1 MGFSKIKEVLH
12 ILKDLIN
19 RLFGFKDKKINK
31 PKLTLVVN
39 KTDNQEGKSENAYFS
54 YYEEHF
60 TFEEDISE
68 EYRNEL
74 KKHLTESLENKVH
87 PWDFEK
93 NLDFKLKE
101 PDKIYYLFM
110 YCLMYI
116 DIFEQDLF
124 NKYTKLW
131 YENNLDDTTKSD
143 DEINNAALRLLKYD
157 TLGFNL
163 INGSKKQKEAEP
175 TKELK
180 EIVSDSFNEAMF
192 NTKSDNLPLLL
203 KAWKVCQEKI
213 LLEEKEKLKKGG
225 IN

>member
-1 MGFSKIKEVLH
+1 MLR

-19 RLFGFKDKKINK
+19 RLFGFKDKKTNK
-31 PKLTLVVN
+31 QEPTLVVDN
-39 KTDNQEGKSENAYFS
+39 TKNQEGKSENAYFS
-54 YYEEHF
+54 TIEEHF
-60 TFEEDISE
+60 TFDEDISE

-74 KKHLTESLENKVH
+74 KNHLIESLENKVH

-143 DEINNAALRLLKYD
+143 DELNNAALRLLKYD
-157 TLGFNL
+157 ILGFKL
-163 INGSKKQKEAEP
+163 INGSKEEP
-175 TKELK
+175 VKELEEFARDIFDK
-180 EIVSDSFNEAMF
+180 TGLNS
-192 NTKSDNLPLLL
+192 KSDNLPLLL
-203 KAWKVCQEKI
+203 KAWKAYEEKV
-213 LLEEKEKLKKGG
+213 LLEKKK
-225 IN
+225 N

>member
-1 MGFSKIKEVLH
+1 MLRN
-12 ILKDLIN
+12 LKNLIS

-31 PKLTLVVN
+31 PKLTLAVDN
-39 KTDNQEGKSENAYFS
+39 TDNQEGKSENAIFS
-54 YYEEHF
+54 PIEEHF

-74 KKHLTESLENKVH
+74 KNHLIESLENKVH

-110 YCLMYI
+110 YYLMYI

-143 DEINNAALRLLKYD
+143 DELNNEALRLLKYD

-163 INGSKKQKEAEP
+163 INGSKEEP
-175 TKELK
+175 IKELK
-180 EIVSDSFNEAMF
+180 EVVSDSFDEAMF
-192 NTKSDNLPLLL
+192 NTKSDTLPLLL
-203 KAWKVCQEKI
+203 KAWKACEEKV
-213 LLEEKEKLKKGG
+213 LLEDKEKLKVH
-225 IN
+225 

>member
-1 MGFSKIKEVLH
+1 MLH
-12 ILKDLIN
+12 IIKDFIN
-19 RLFGFKDKKINK
+19 KTFSFKDKKINK
-31 PKLTLVVN
+31 PKLTLVIN
-39 KTDNQEGKSENAYFS
+39 KTDNQEGKSENTYFS
-54 YYEEHF
+54 YHEEHF

-74 KKHLTESLENKVH
+74 KNHLIESLENKVH

-110 YCLMYI
+110 YYLMYI

-143 DEINNAALRLLKYD
+143 EEINNEALRLLKYKV
-157 TLGFNL
+157 LGFNL
-163 INGSKKQKEAEP
+163 TNGSKEEP
-175 TKELK
+175 VKELEEFARDIFDK
-180 EIVSDSFNEAMF
+180 TGL

-203 KAWKVCQEKI
+203 KAWKAFEEKA
-213 LLEEKEKLKKGG
+213 LLEDKEKLKVH
-225 IN
+225 

>member
-1 MGFSKIKEVLH
+1 MLH
-12 ILKDLIN
+12 ILKDFIN

-39 KTDNQEGKSENAYFS
+39 NTDNQEGKSENDYFS
-54 YYEEHF
+54 YHEEHF

-74 KKHLTESLENKVH
+74 KNHLKESLENKVH

-110 YCLMYI
+110 YYLMYI

-143 DEINNAALRLLKYD
+143 DELNNEALRLLKYEV
-157 TLGFNL
+157 LGFSL
-163 INGSKKQKEAEP
+163 INGSKEEP
-175 TKELK
+175 IKELK
-180 EIVSDSFNEAMF
+180 EVVSDSFDEAMF
-192 NTKSDNLPLLL
+192 NTKSDTLPLLL
-203 KAWKVCQEKI
+203 KAWKALEEKV
-213 LLEEKEKLKKGG
+213 LLEDKEKLKV
-225 IN
+225 N

>member
-1 MGFSKIKEVLH
+1 MLR

-39 KTDNQEGKSENAYFS
+39 KTDNQEGMAENAYFS
-54 YYEEHF
+54 TIEEHF

-68 EYRNEL
+68 EYRSEL
-74 KKHLTESLENKVH
+74 KNHLKESLEQKVH

-101 PDKIYYLFM
+101 PDQIYYLFM

-116 DIFEQDLF
+116 DIYEQDLF

-131 YENNLDDTTKSD
+131 YENNLDDTTKRD
-143 DEINNAALRLLKYD
+143 DEINNEALRLLKYEV
-157 TLGFNL
+157 LGFSF
-163 INGSKKQKEAEP
+163 INGSKINKVRKRM
-175 TKELK
+175 KK
-180 EIVSDSFNEAMF
+180 
-192 NTKSDNLPLLL
+192 KS
-203 KAWKVCQEKI
+203 
-213 LLEEKEKLKKGG
+213 KEKLIVPKWLKRPVKT
-225 IN
+225 IYLKLFQKYVERVN

>member
-1 MGFSKIKEVLH
+1 MLRIIKDFINKI
-12 ILKDLIN
+12 
-19 RLFGFKDKKINK
+19 FGLKDKKINK

-39 KTDNQEGKSENAYFS
+39 NTDNQEGKSENDYFS
-54 YYEEHF
+54 YYKECF

-68 EYRNEL
+68 EDRSEL
-74 KKHLTESLENKVH
+74 KNHLEESLENKVH

-101 PDKIYYLFM
+101 PDKIYYLYM
-110 YCLMYI
+110 YYVMYI

-124 NKYTKLW
+124 NKFIKLW

-163 INGSKKQKEAEP
+163 INGSKEEP
-175 TKELK
+175 IKELK
-180 EIVSDSFNEAMF
+180 EVVSDSFNEAMF
-192 NTKSDNLPLLL
+192 NTKSDNLDLL
-203 KAWKVCQEKI
+203 I
-213 LLEEKEKLKKGG
+213 KEWDKYLKKSSL
-225 IN
+225 NEKRKF

>member
-1 MGFSKIKEVLH
+1 MLRN
-12 ILKDLIN
+12 LKNLIN

-39 KTDNQEGKSENAYFS
+39 KTDNQEGKSENTYFS

-68 EYRNEL
+68 EYRSEL
-74 KKHLTESLENKVH
+74 KNHLKESLEQKVH

-110 YCLMYI
+110 YYVMYI

-143 DEINNAALRLLKYD
+143 DEINNEALRLLKYD

-163 INGSKKQKEAEP
+163 INGSKINKVRKRMKKKSKRKLDAVP
-175 TKELK
+175 KWLK
-180 EIVSDSFNEAMF
+180 RPVE
-192 NTKSDNLPLLL
+192 TTYL
-203 KAWKVCQEKI
+203 KLFIKHVKN
-213 LLEEKEKLKKGG
+213 G
-225 IN
+225 N

>member
-1 MGFSKIKEVLH
+1 MLH

-39 KTDNQEGKSENAYFS
+39 KTDNQEGKSENAIFS
-54 YYEEHF
+54 IIEEQF

-74 KKHLTESLENKVH
+74 KIHLIESIENKVH

-101 PDKIYYLFM
+101 PDKIYYLYM
-110 YCLMYI
+110 YYVLYI

-124 NKYTKLW
+124 NKFTKLW

-143 DEINNAALRLLKYD
+143 DELNNTALRLLKYEV
-157 TLGFNL
+157 LGFNL
-163 INGSKKQKEAEP
+163 INGSKEV
-175 TKELK
+175 
-180 EIVSDSFNEAMF
+180 VSDSFDEAMF
-192 NTKSDNLPLLL
+192 NTKSDNLSLLL
-203 KAWKVCQEKI
+203 KAWKACEEKV
-213 LLEEKEKLKKGG
+213 LLEDKEKLKV
-225 IN
+225 N

>member
-1 MGFSKIKEVLH
+1 MKKNKVLRIIK
-12 ILKDLIN
+12 DFIN
-19 RLFGFKDKKINK
+19 KTFGFKDKKINK

-39 KTDNQEGKSENAYFS
+39 NTDNQEGKSENAYFS

-74 KKHLTESLENKVH
+74 KIHLIESIENKVH

-116 DIFEQDLF
+116 DIYEQDLF
-124 NKYTKLW
+124 NKFTKLW

-143 DEINNAALRLLKYD
+143 EEINNEALRLFKYEV
-157 TLGFNL
+157 LGFNL
-163 INGSKKQKEAEP
+163 INGSKEEP
-175 TKELK
+175 IKELK
-180 EIVSDSFNEAMF
+180 EVVSDSFDEAMF

-203 KAWKVCQEKI
+203 KAWKACQEKL
-213 LLEEKEKLKKGG
+213 LLEDKEKLKAH
-225 IN
+225 

>member
-1 MGFSKIKEVLH
+1 MLR
-12 ILKDLIN
+12 ILKDLIK

-31 PKLTLVVN
+31 QKPTLVVDN
-39 KTDNQEGKSENAYFS
+39 TENQEGKSENAYFS

-74 KKHLTESLENKVH
+74 KIHLIESIENKVH

-143 DEINNAALRLLKYD
+143 DEINNEALRLLKYEV
-157 TLGFNL
+157 LGFKS
-163 INGSKKQKEAEP
+163 INGSKEEP
-175 TKELK
+175 IKELK
-180 EIVSDSFNEAMF
+180 EVVSDSFDEAMF

-203 KAWKVCQEKI
+203 KAWKACQEKI
-213 LLEEKEKLKKGG
+213 LLEDKEKLKV
-225 IN
+225 N

>member
-1 MGFSKIKEVLH
+1 MLH

-39 KTDNQEGKSENAYFS
+39 KTDNQEGKSENAIFS
-54 YYEEHF
+54 IIEEQF

-74 KKHLTESLENKVH
+74 KIHLIESIENKVH

-110 YCLMYI
+110 YYLMYI

-143 DEINNAALRLLKYD
+143 EEINNAALRLLKYD
-157 TLGFNL
+157 TLGFKL
-163 INGSKKQKEAEP
+163 INGSKEEKDGESI
-175 TKELK
+175 KEL
-180 EIVSDSFNEAMF
+180 EGFADNYWLEA
-192 NTKSDNLPLLL
+192 KSDNLLLLL
-203 KAWKVCQEKI
+203 KAWKACQEKF
-213 LLEEKEKLKKGG
+213 LLEDKEKLKVH
-225 IN
+225 

>member
-1 MGFSKIKEVLH
+1 MLRIIKDFINKIFG
-12 ILKDLIN
+12 LKN
-19 RLFGFKDKKINK
+19 KKINK
-31 PKLTLVVN
+31 SKLTLVVN
-39 KTDNQEGKSENAYFS
+39 NTDKKSENDYFS
-54 YYEEHF
+54 YYKECF

-68 EYRNEL
+68 EDRSEL
-74 KKHLTESLENKVH
+74 KNHLIESLENKVH

-110 YCLMYI
+110 YYVMYI

-143 DEINNAALRLLKYD
+143 DEINNEALRLLKYD

-163 INGSKKQKEAEP
+163 INGSK
-175 TKELK
+175 
-180 EIVSDSFNEAMF
+180 
-192 NTKSDNLPLLL
+192 
-203 KAWKVCQEKI
+203 
-213 LLEEKEKLKKGG
+213 EEKEVDPIKELEDFGENFKKAATPKWLKRPVYTIYLKLFRKYIKETS
-225 IN
+225 

>member
-1 MGFSKIKEVLH
+1 MLH
-12 ILKDLIN
+12 KLKNLIN

-68 EYRNEL
+68 EYRSEL
-74 KKHLTESLENKVH
+74 KNHLKESLEQKVH

-101 PDKIYYLFM
+101 PDQIYYLFM

-116 DIFEQDLF
+116 DIYEQDLF
-124 NKYTKLW
+124 NKFTKLW

-143 DEINNAALRLLKYD
+143 EEINNEALRLFKYEV
-157 TLGFNL
+157 LGFNL
-163 INGSKKQKEAEP
+163 INGSKEEP
-175 TKELK
+175 IKELK
-180 EIVSDSFNEAMF
+180 EVVSDSFDEAMF

-203 KAWKVCQEKI
+203 KAWRACQEKL
-213 LLEEKEKLKKGG
+213 LLEDKEKLKAH
-225 IN
+225 

>member
-1 MGFSKIKEVLH
+1 MLRN
-12 ILKDLIN
+12 LKNLIS

-31 PKLTLVVN
+31 PKLTLAVDN
-39 KTDNQEGKSENAYFS
+39 TDNQEGKSENAIFS
-54 YYEEHF
+54 PIEEHF

-74 KKHLTESLENKVH
+74 KNHLIESLENKVH

-101 PDKIYYLFM
+101 PDKIYYLYM
-110 YCLMYI
+110 YYVLYI

-124 NKYTKLW
+124 NKFIKLW

-143 DEINNAALRLLKYD
+143 DELNNTALRLLKYEV
-157 TLGFNL
+157 LGFNL
-163 INGSKKQKEAEP
+163 INGSKEEP
-175 TKELK
+175 IKELK
-180 EIVSDSFNEAMF
+180 EVVSDSFDEAMF

-203 KAWKVCQEKI
+203 KAWKACQEKV
-213 LLEEKEKLKKGG
+213 LLKIKK
-225 IN
+225 N

>member
-1 MGFSKIKEVLH
+1 MLY
-12 ILKDLIN
+12 ILKDFIN

-39 KTDNQEGKSENAYFS
+39 NTDNQEGKSENDYFS
-54 YYEEHF
+54 YHEEHF

-74 KKHLTESLENKVH
+74 KNHLKESLENKVH

-110 YCLMYI
+110 YYLMYI

-143 DEINNAALRLLKYD
+143 EEINNAALRLLKYD
-157 TLGFNL
+157 ILGFNL
-163 INGSKKQKEAEP
+163 INGSKEEP
-175 TKELK
+175 IKELK
-180 EIVSDSFNEAMF
+180 EVVSDSFDEAMF
-192 NTKSDNLPLLL
+192 NTKSDTLPLLL
-203 KAWKVCQEKI
+203 KAWKALEEKV
-213 LLEEKEKLKKGG
+213 LLEDKEKLKV
-225 IN
+225 N